1 MCEVNN
7 QRLRQIILRIQDIE
21 IEKLTVQNKITAN
34 NEYKHLTTLLI
45 SNYRYVHVFLKAKA
59 NYFQDPSIPRLITMH
74 LKQLQFTKLRFYLV
88 NDPQWRKRSTRQ
100 TAIQPSTF
108 RIRFGFCE

>member
-45 SNYRYVHVFLKAKA
+45 SNYRYVHIFLKAKA
-59 NYFQDPSIPRLITMH
+59 NDFQDP
-74 LKQLQFTKLRFYLV
+74 
-88 NDPQWRKRSTRQ
+88 RSQ
-100 TAIQPSTF
+100 YSTSDHYAPEATT
-108 RIRFGFCE
+108 IYKT